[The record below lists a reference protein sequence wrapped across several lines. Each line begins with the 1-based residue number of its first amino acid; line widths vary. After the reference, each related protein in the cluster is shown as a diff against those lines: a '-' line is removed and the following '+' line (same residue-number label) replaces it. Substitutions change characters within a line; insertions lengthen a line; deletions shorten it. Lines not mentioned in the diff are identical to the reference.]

1 MSQGA
6 FLLMILLK
14 TYTAVRTNSKTNTI
28 EQLLVHEIL
37 IYTYLNNK
45 HQEKITLIS
54 FMLSFSKFT
63 FRNQSAENNLCI
75 NILNRQVKEDSYCN
89 DTKGMTEKAH
99 LYPNR

>member
-45 HQEKITLIS
+45 HQEKITL
-54 FMLSFSKFT
+54 LSLLCSL
-63 FRNQSAENNLCI
+63 FRNSLSEI
-75 NILNRQVKEDSYCN
+75 NPQKIIYASIF
-89 DTKGMTEKAH
+89 
-99 LYPNR
+99 

>member
-28 EQLLVHEIL
+28 EQLLVYEIL

-45 HQEKITLIS
+45 HQEKITLNS

-75 NILNRQVKEDSYCN
+75 NILNLRAIEDGCCN
-89 DTKGMTEKAH
+89 DIKGMTEY
-99 LYPNR
+99 LQLNI